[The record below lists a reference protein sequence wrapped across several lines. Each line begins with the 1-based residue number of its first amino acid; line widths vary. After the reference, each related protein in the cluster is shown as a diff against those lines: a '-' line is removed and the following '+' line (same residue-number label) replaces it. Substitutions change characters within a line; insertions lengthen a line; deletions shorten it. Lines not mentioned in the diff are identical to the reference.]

1 MHEPLNH
8 KHLDLRRVN
17 MAIRAVVKEDESQL
31 RSIAKN
37 ILEPLYGSQ
46 EKAINEWLTG
56 NGYKKAFVFSL
67 DGEIASL
74 LSMKADPGK
83 NFLKISTLVV
93 IENFRGMKIG
103 RQMLDFAISF
113 TKERG
118 YKNIIVT
125 VSESKPMAVA
135 FFQNSGFETVETCL
149 GKYIEGVN
157 ELIMLMEV

>member
-1 MHEPLNH
+1 MG
-8 KHLDLRRVN
+8 
-17 MAIRAVVKEDESQL
+17 IRPVVKADEIEL
-31 RSIAKN
+31 RSVAKN

-56 NGYKKAFVFSL
+56 DGHKKAFVFSK
-67 DGEIASL
+67 DGNIASL
-74 LSMKADPGK
+74 LSMKANPNK

-93 IENFRGMKIG
+93 VEGFRGMKIG
-103 RQMLDFAISF
+103 RQMLDFAINF
-113 TKERG
+113 TRERE

-125 VSESKPMAVA
+125 VSESKPKAVV